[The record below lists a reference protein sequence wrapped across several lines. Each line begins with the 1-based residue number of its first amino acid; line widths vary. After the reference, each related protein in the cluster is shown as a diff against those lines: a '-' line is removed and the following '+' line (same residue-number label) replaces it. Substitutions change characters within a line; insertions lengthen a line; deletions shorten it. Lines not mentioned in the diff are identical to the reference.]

1 MDSLTVDH
9 TYGQALFDAATE
21 HGKVEEIMEEY
32 KAVSD
37 VFKENPQLKRLFL
50 IPTLSALMK
59 RDVAKNVFEGRIS
72 TELLNYIYVL
82 IDKRR
87 IGAFDDIR
95 RHYERLVMEN
105 DGKLKGVIYSALPLD
120 KDRIE
125 AFEEKMSET
134 LEKKVRLV
142 NKIDKSLIGGIK
154 VYIDG
159 KLFDASVKTRLESI
173 RQRIKI

>member
-9 TYGQALFDAATE
+9 TYGQALFDAASE

-32 KAVSD
+32 KAVSN

-50 IPTLSALMK
+50 IPTVSALMK

-72 TELLNYIYVL
+72 KELLNYIYVL

-87 IGAFDDIR
+87 IDAFDDIR

-105 DGKLKGVIYSALPLD
+105 DGKIKGVVYTALPID
-120 KDRIE
+120 NDRIE
-125 AFEEKMSET
+125 ALEEKMSET
-134 LEKKVRLV
+134 LEKKVKLV
-142 NKIDKSLIGGIK
+142 SRIDKSLIGGIK
-154 VYIDG
+154 IYIDG
-159 KLFDASVKTRLESI
+159 KLYDASVKTKLENI
-173 RQRIKI
+173 KQRIMI